1 MDQVQVERKTY
12 QMPPQ
17 DGFTVAHFLTVANIE
32 RSIRFYETVFGAR
45 VESWGDNLG
54 APGYIQIANT
64 WLIVNVGGGPTP
76 DKPTVTLSVPADR
89 DSVSSFMNIRV
100 ADIRACHELWRKRGA
115 EFITEP
121 IEKEDET
128 RCYIRDPDGYII
140 EVGQSKPDF
149 LYGCTAAINAV

>member
-1 MDQVQVERKTY
+1 MLSR
-12 QMPPQ
+12 
-17 DGFTVAHFLTVANIE
+17 
-32 RSIRFYETVFGAR
+32 
-45 VESWGDNLG
+45 GDSKG

-76 DKPTVTLSVPADR
+76 DKPTVTLSVPADP
-89 DSVSSFMNIRV
+89 DQVNSFMNIRV
-100 ADIRACHELWRKRGA
+100 ADIQACYDLWRSRGA

-121 IEKEDET
+121 KDKYGET

-149 LYGCTAAINAV
+149 PYG